1 MRGMKS
7 MVLVAATLMAAL
19 PGSGAW
25 AQEGPPA
32 EEEPPR
38 GRPGAPEGDWV
49 FRLGAAGSYGPEYEG
64 SDEYEFQ
71 ALPLV
76 EVEYKERF
84 FLSPVRG
91 AGVFLFNDR
100 TFQLGVAVGYAFGR
114 DEDDSSDLDGLGD
127 IDGGAVVNVNA
138 EYNLFEQEILPGL
151 SFGAQFEHQFTGDDV
166 GFTFGGD
173 IGYRFP
179 ISRRLFLRPSV
190 NAVYASGENMDA
202 FFGVSAAQSA
212 SSGLAEFDPDSGIKS
227 VGASLGTF
235 YQFTENWGGQALL
248 AYERLVGDAA
258 DSPIVKDEDQY
269 RAFLGLVYRF

>member
-1 MRGMKS
+1 MDGSK
-7 MVLVAATLMAAL
+7 VAASAAAL
-19 PGSGAW
+19 LLISSLAAL
-25 AQEGPPA
+25 AQDAPPREGPPG
-32 EEEPPR
+32 
-38 GRPGAPEGDWV
+38 GRPGEPQGDWV
-49 FRLGAAGSYGPEYEG
+49 FRLGAAGAYSPEYQG
-64 SDEYEFQ
+64 SDEYEFA

-100 TFQLGVAVGYAFGR
+100 TFQLGAAIGYSFGR

-127 IDGGAVVNVNA
+127 IDGGAVVNINA

-166 GFTFGGD
+166 GFTLGAD

-179 ISRRLFLRPSV
+179 ITRRFFLRPSV
-190 NAVYASGENMDA
+190 NAVYASGEHMDA
-202 FFGVSAAQSA
+202 FFGVSSSQSA
-212 SSGLAEFDPDSGIKS
+212 GSGLAEFNPSSGIKL
-227 VGASLGTF
+227 VGGTLGMF
-235 YQFTENWGGQALL
+235 YQFTPNWGGQALL
-248 AYERLVGDAA
+248 GYERLIGDAA

-269 RAFLGLVYRF
+269 QALLGLVYRF